1 MLSVFLKSLTPE
13 GTANPWYRDFQFVGL
28 TTSNVVF
35 WRVWKEKLRCL
46 ERFALF
52 LLMFLAFGFD
62 FLFFG
67 KMQVIFWIWCPDFD
81 FSFLVSNVSAVALS
95 PSVWD

>member
-1 MLSVFLKSLTPE
+1 MTPE
-13 GTANPWYRDFQFVGL
+13 GTANPWYWDFQFVGL
-28 TTSNVVF
+28 TTFNVVF
-35 WRVWKEKLRCL
+35 SE
-46 ERFALF
+46 FAKKNLGVSSACAVSF
-52 LLMFLAFGFD
+52 DFLAFGFD
-62 FLFFG
+62 FLFLA